1 MNQDITYHRD
11 GDYLIPDVV
20 PPKSPRI
27 GVWGRRRKHYLQQH
41 KNPIYTGMLLRG
53 SLNSHLEEIDK
64 QAEGMFDLLMEQ
76 LASREGVSEQVKA
89 ADQLAWVQ
97 KMNNIRN
104 RAEEIILTELV
115 YC

>member
-20 PPKSPRI
+20 PPESPKI
-27 GVWGRRRKHYLQQH
+27 GFWGRRRKHYLQQH
-41 KNPIYTGMLLRG
+41 KYPIYTGMLLRG

-76 LASREGVSEQVKA
+76 TASKEGVTEQVKA
-89 ADQLAWVQ
+89 ENQMAWTR

-104 RAEEIILTELV
+104 RAEEIILAELI